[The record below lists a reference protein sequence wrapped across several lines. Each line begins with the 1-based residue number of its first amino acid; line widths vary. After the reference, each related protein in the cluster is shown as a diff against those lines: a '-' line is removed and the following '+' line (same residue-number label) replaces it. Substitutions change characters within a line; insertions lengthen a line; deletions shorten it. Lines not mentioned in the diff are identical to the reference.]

1 MPYIPGYQRYKLVDP
16 VSQYE
21 RIKDISRMMEC
32 RQFYQ
37 LYISNNKDYEQKYLN
52 SFAVSIKF
60 CMDYLL
66 DLDICDQELH
76 RCVTTDNILR
86 VVDDGTFIEF
96 SYFRPKTTDPLDL
109 DVDTIRFHY
118 SCTFSNIL
126 IQLIDH
132 LFYQSIKN

>member
-37 LYISNNKDYEQKYLN
+37 LYISNNKDYEQKFLN
-52 SFAVSIKF
+52 SFAASIKF

-96 SYFRPKTTDPLDL
+96 SYFRPKSTDLLDL
-109 DVDTIRFHY
+109 DMDTIRFHY

-126 IQLIDH
+126 IQLINH